1 MATFLLIRHGAHLLG
16 GETIAGRMEGV
27 HLSPLGKSQAA
38 GLIGR
43 VGGLPI
49 RAVYTSPVARC
60 RETAAPL
67 AAHLGLAPQAA
78 EGLSEI
84 DFGEWTGR
92 TLADLRPL
100 PEWKRWN
107 AFRSGARAPGGES
120 MVEVQSRIVLEM
132 ERLAA
137 AHEGECIALFSHGDV
152 IKAAVAHWLG
162 VPLDLF
168 VRIEISLASVS
179 VVRLAEFGPWILGVN
194 NAGDVVLG

>member
-27 HLSPLGKSQAA
+27 HLSPLGHSQAA
-38 GLIGR
+38 GLISR
-43 VGGLPI
+43 VGSVPI
-49 RAVYTSPVARC
+49 RAVYTSPVTRC

-67 AAHLGLAPQAA
+67 AAHLGLAAQVAD
-78 EGLSEI
+78 GLSEI

-92 TLADLRPL
+92 TIAELRPL
-100 PEWKRWN
+100 PQWKRWN

-120 MVEVQSRIVLEM
+120 MVQVQSRIVREM
-132 ERLAA
+132 ELLAESHA
-137 AHEGECIALFSHGDV
+137 GECIALISHGDV

-168 VRIEISLASVS
+168 QRIEISLASLS
-179 VVRLAEFGPWILGVN
+179 VIRLAEFGPWVLGVN
-194 NAGDVVLG
+194 STGEVVLG